1 MPLLASL
8 LSGLLTW
15 VGGLFG
21 EVLLRR
27 IANNLLVIGV
37 FVAAFAALVALMK
50 ATASA
55 LFGMLPT
62 NQWIGLGVYVA
73 FPPVSAY
80 CLSAV
85 CTVWAGCALY
95 RWQLKSLELAGK

>member
-62 NQWIGLGVYVA
+62 NQWIELGVYVA

>member
-1 MPLLASL
+1 MPILGAL

-15 VGGLFG
+15 LGSLFG
-21 EVLLRR
+21 ELMVRR
-27 IANNLLVIGV
+27 IANNLLLVGV
-37 FVAAFAALVALMK
+37 FVAAFATLVALMK

-62 NQWIGLGVYVA
+62 NQWIAMGVYVA